1 MLVLALPAPEIFVPA
16 QFSVC
21 SQILPR
27 FGAGIKKP
35 FPPVRFHFPLCDFIL
50 AARIDSRKQAQRAA
64 VLLPISFSRSCAPVT
79 FPDSRSSGQGQ
90 VFLPVEATA
99 AGFDLCRHRQ
109 DLDFISFCSF
119 LMPWAKLLRRWLS
132 SG

>member
-64 VLLPISFSRSCAPVT
+64 VLLPPALIPASKRSALLFFCRFHFPAP
-79 FPDSRSSGQGQ
+79 
-90 VFLPVEATA
+90 A
-99 AGFDLCRHRQ
+99 
-109 DLDFISFCSF
+109 
-119 LMPWAKLLRRWLS
+119 RR
-132 SG
+132 

>member
-50 AARIDSRKQAQRAA
+50 AARKQAQRAA

-99 AGFDLCRHRQ
+99 AGFDFCRHRQ